1 MRNNDFLSELGLNAL
16 VTRLKRASDA
26 MLHDGKR
33 MYKELGMDI
42 EPNWFAIFKLIGKY
56 GPISVTEIADRIGM
70 SHPSIISITNKM
82 MRAGYLSE
90 SKLEGDSRKRI
101 LSLTTKAEAMMPEFE
116 KVWNAGMAAYKKMLH
131 DTDIMHM
138 LDVLEDR
145 VAEKGFR
152 ERTLEQLEKYKSVE
166 IIDYD
171 PKYDKHFAD
180 LNYEWIAHFF
190 TIEDHDREQL
200 DNPYQHIIE
209 PGGQIF
215 FARVGEE
222 VVGTVALI
230 RMNDQEFELAKMV
243 VSPKFQGY
251 KIGDKLLEASIEYSK
266 RLGRKRIILETNT
279 RQFQAIKMYQKWGF
293 YDIPL
298 DPNSHFAR
306 ANVRMQLDLN
316 VGAAAAN

>member
-1 MRNNDFLSELGLNAL
+1 
-16 VTRLKRASDA
+16 
-26 MLHDGKR
+26 
-33 MYKELGMDI
+33 
-42 EPNWFAIFKLIGKY
+42 
-56 GPISVTEIADRIGM
+56 
-70 SHPSIISITNKM
+70 
-82 MRAGYLSE
+82 
-90 SKLEGDSRKRI
+90 
-101 LSLTTKAEAMMPEFE
+101 
-116 KVWNAGMAAYKKMLH
+116 
-131 DTDIMHM
+131 
-138 LDVLEDR
+138 
-145 VAEKGFR
+145 
-152 ERTLEQLEKYKSVE
+152 
-166 IIDYD
+166 
-171 PKYDKHFAD
+171 
-180 LNYEWIAHFF
+180 
-190 TIEDHDREQL
+190 
-200 DNPYQHIIE
+200 
-209 PGGQIF
+209 
-215 FARVGEE
+215 VGEE